1 MEEWLILLDKS
12 HATPLYE
19 QIYRQMKQD
28 ITDQQ
33 IPVGKKLPSK
43 RKLSEFLSV
52 SQTTIELA
60 YGQLV
65 SEGYISAVP
74 RSGYY
79 VQDIEELAYTE
90 SAEVKEVLTPVRP
103 AAAID
108 FSPGM
113 VDPALFPFSK
123 WRKVAK
129 DVIDEHAAH
138 LLQLGD
144 PHGDVELR
152 NEIATYLYHS
162 RGVICTPEQIIV
174 GSGTEQLIP
183 LIIRILGEE
192 AVYAVEDPGYPLTHH
207 VFDHHLRP
215 AVPISVDDDGMD
227 VDALQRSLATVAY
240 VTPSHQFPT
249 GTMLSAPRR
258 AALLNWASANPEHII
273 IEDDY
278 DGEFRYAGR
287 PIPSLQGMD
296 RGENVIYLST
306 FSKSLM
312 PSLRIAYMVLPKA
325 LLERYKGA
333 FIQYA
338 STVPRLDQ
346 HMLARFMGEGQ
357 FSRHL
362 NRMRKVYRKKL
373 QLLTE
378 ALTPYEPTI
387 SYSGDEAGMH
397 IIVTV
402 HKQQTEPV
410 LADLALQAGIRVYS
424 LQDYKSGHATGSP
437 SFLLGFGGLSEHQIE
452 QGIEKLMKAWGIQKA
467 EQR

>member
-1 MEEWLILLDKS
+1 MEEWLVLLDKS
-12 HATPLYE
+12 HPIPLYE

-28 ITDQQ
+28 ITNHR

-65 SEGYISAVP
+65 AEGYITAVP

-90 SAEVKEVLTPVRP
+90 AAEVNDVLTPVRP

-113 VDPALFPFSK
+113 VDPELFPFSK

-129 DVIDEHAAH
+129 DVIDEHTSH

-152 NEIATYLYHS
+152 NEIAMYLYHS

-192 AVYAVEDPGYPLTHH
+192 AVYAVENPGYPLTHH

-215 AVPISVDDDGMD
+215 AIPIPVDGGGMD

-249 GTMLSAPRR
+249 GTVLSAPRR
-258 AALLNWASANPEHII
+258 AALLNWASSNQEHII

-312 PSLRIAYMVLPKA
+312 PSLRIAYMVLPPA
-325 LLERYKGA
+325 LLKRYKGA

-338 STVPRLDQ
+338 STVPRIDQ
-346 HMLARFMGEGQ
+346 HMLARFMAEGQ

-373 QLLTE
+373 QMLTE
-378 ALTPYEPTI
+378 ALIPYEPAI
-387 SYSGDEAGMH
+387 AYSGDEAGMH

-402 HKQQTEPV
+402 HKQQPESE
-410 LADLALQAGIRVYS
+410 LAEIALQAGIRVYS
-424 LQDYKSGHATGSP
+424 LQDYQSGHATGSP
-437 SFLLGFGGLSEHQIE
+437 SFLLGFGGLNEHQLV
-452 QGIEKLMKAWGIQKA
+452 QGIEKLMKAWNIQKA

>member
-1 MEEWLILLDKS
+1 MEEWFILLDRS
-12 HATPLYE
+12 HDFPLYE

-28 ITDQQ
+28 ITNRTV
-33 IPVGKKLPSK
+33 PVGKKLPSK

-52 SQTTIELA
+52 SQTTIEQA

-65 SEGYISAVP
+65 AEGYITAVP

-79 VQDIEELAYTE
+79 VQAMEELAYVE
-90 SAEVKEVLTPVRP
+90 PVEVKKDSIPKKSIP
-103 AAAID
+103 AIN

-113 VDPALFPFSK
+113 VDPTLFPFSK

-129 DVIDEHAAH
+129 DIIDEHSSH

-183 LIIRILGEE
+183 LIIRILGDE
-192 AVYAVEDPGYPLTHH
+192 AVYAVESPGYPLTHY

-215 AVPISVDDDGMD
+215 AIPIQVDTEGID
-227 VDALQRSLATVAY
+227 VDALQQSSASVAY

-249 GTMLSAPRR
+249 GTVLSAPRR
-258 AALLNWASANPEHII
+258 AALLNWASANPNHII

-278 DGEFRYAGR
+278 DGEFRYTGR

-312 PSLRIAYMVLPKA
+312 PSLRIAYMVLPPA

-338 STVPRLDQ
+338 STVPRFDQ
-346 HMLARFMGEGQ
+346 HILARFMAEGQ
-357 FSRHL
+357 FARHL

-373 QLLTE
+373 QVLTE
-378 ALTPYEPTI
+378 TLAPFSHTV

-397 IIVTV
+397 IIITV
-402 HKQQTEPV
+402 HKPMHEAQLEE
-410 LADLALQAGIRVYS
+410 LALQDGVQIYS
-424 LQDYKSGHATGSP
+424 LNGYQSKNGSGWP
-437 SFLLGFGGLSEHQIE
+437 SFLIGFGGLNESDIQE
-452 QGIEKLMKAWGIQKA
+452 GIERLMRSWHIKK
-467 EQR
+467 RNKR